1 MRVLAFINLAGLLAL
16 GVLCVAQWQ
25 ENRRLNQDVN
35 RLEAVRIELTDELKE
50 REEVVAGQGRD
61 LDDFRDRL
69 LETTESLKRVEGEL
83 ALERHTNEALVS
95 EREQLR
101 DSVKKWSAAVETR
114 DERIRENQDRLR
126 EIGERLND
134 TVTKYNELATNYNE
148 SVELLNERTTAYN
161 ELVER
166 YNELARAGR

>member
-69 LETTESLKRVEGEL
+69 LETTESLKSVEGEL
-83 ALERHTNEALVS
+83 ALERHTNEGLVA

-101 DSVKKWSAAVETR
+101 DSVRKWSAAVEAR
-114 DERIRENQDRLR
+114 DERIRENQDQLL

-134 TVTKYNELATNYNE
+134 TVTRYNELATNYNE